1 MASFPKHAATMPP
14 FPALRR
20 LLPLLACLLLSA
32 CASIP
37 DADQRSASA
46 MQLAASHGWQAQAL
60 RTDRFLLQA
69 MLPPDP
75 PAAGQLTVYIEGDGL
90 AWLNRDTPSFDPT
103 PITPLA
109 LQLALQD
116 DGAAA
121 YLARPCQYLLAA
133 NPGCSQ
139 RYWTQQRFAPELIHA
154 SNQALEQLK
163 QRFQARQLV
172 LVGYSGG
179 AAVAALLAA
188 RRDDVAGLITVAG
201 NLDHAAWSSQL
212 ALTPLAGSLNAADS
226 WAQLLRVP
234 QLHFVGTDDRQTGML
249 AVAPFVQRFPPAKR
263 PPVSLQS
270 GFGHQC
276 CWAANWPALLH
287 YARSHWRAP

>member
-1 MASFPKHAATMPP
+1 MPTR
-14 FPALRR
+14 PAL
-20 LLPLLACLLLSA
+20 LLPLLAGLMLSS
-32 CASIP
+32 CVSIP
-37 DADQRSASA
+37 DAGQRSASA
-46 MQLAASHGWQAQAL
+46 TQLAASHGWVAQPL
-60 RTDRFLLQA
+60 HTGNFVLQA
-69 MLPPDP
+69 MLPPTP
-75 PAAGQLTVYIEGDGL
+75 PVAERLTVYIEGDGL

-116 DGAAA
+116 DGPAA

-133 NPGCSQ
+133 NPECGQ
-139 RYWTQQRFAPELIHA
+139 RYWTQQRFAPELIAA

-188 RRDDVAGLITVAG
+188 RRSDVAGLITVAG
-201 NLDHAAWSSQL
+201 NLDHAAWTSQL
-212 ALTPLAGSLNAADS
+212 ALTPLRGSLNVADS

-234 QLHFVGTDDRQTGML
+234 QLHFVGADDSQTGML
-249 AVAPFVQRFPPAKR
+249 AVAPFVQRFPPAQR
-263 PPVSLQS
+263 PPVSIQA

-276 CWAANWPALLH
+276 CWAASWPALLRQ
-287 YARSHWRAP
+287 ARQEWRAPAMQ